1 MSAARAVAF
10 SCLLV
15 SCAPAAPT
23 PSAYRPRSRTATI
36 TTVPLLV
43 HEQARTF
50 PFLARDFAH
59 GGMLDGKEVY
69 GYTPSTLVVYVGDT
83 LRIAIANPEDD
94 AHTFVI
100 DDSVERTGVAVAP
113 QTTTTVTII
122 ARAPGIY
129 AFRCTVPAHQ
139 PFMVGQLIV
148 LAPPASKQP

>member
-1 MSAARAVAF
+1 MSFGRALAF
-10 SCLLV
+10 GGLLV
-15 SCAPAAPT
+15 SCAPVAST
-23 PSAYRPRSRTATI
+23 RSAYRPRSRNATI

-50 PFLARDFAH
+50 PFLERDFAH
-59 GGMLDGKEVY
+59 GGVLDGKEVY
-69 GYTPSTLVVYVGDT
+69 GYSPSTLVVYLGDT

-100 DDSVERTGVAVAP
+100 DDPVERTGVAVAP
-113 QTTTTVTII
+113 QTTTNVTII

-129 AFRCTVPAHQ
+129 SFHCTVPAHQ

-148 LAPPASKQP
+148 LAPPAST